1 MREISCCDI
10 LSLSPNEQDKII
22 DQIKVLM
29 ELEYPNF
36 IDWFNQKLIPGI
48 STNERNIIVI
58 LKNDK
63 VIGFVNLT
71 KKNKEKK
78 ISNLYIKSIFK
89 YKQYFNVII
98 DKSLEWLDTDKPII
112 ILSKNQLGRCWN
124 YLLDRNWQITD
135 RTKND
140 DYILNRTGF
149 FESLV
154 KKKIH
159 K

>member
-36 IDWFNQKLIPGI
+36 TDWFNQKLIPGI

-78 ISNLYIKSIFK
+78 ISNLYIKSIFE

-154 KKKIH
+154 KNKIH